1 MRLMVSTLLVVS
13 LSLLLKNVRIPKSID
28 LHEALPHPEK
38 TMTAVVYD
46 QHSADPRSLRI
57 DHSYPQPVPGKHQVL
72 VRVAAASLNPVDY
85 KLRRNYAP
93 NLLIHK
99 PRIPGLDVSGE
110 VVEVGSEVH
119 GWKIGDPVA
128 ALLPALMTRWGSLAD
143 YVAIDAS
150 LLARI
155 PSGMDVR
162 KAASIPLVGITVLQ
176 SFARIRD
183 NLDGKKVLIHA
194 GAGGVGS
201 FACQYA
207 AKLLG
212 MQVAVTAS
220 ASKAEFLKSIGA
232 DIVVDY
238 HTTRFEDVI
247 SGYDLIIDSM
257 SWEYERRNLKPGVL
271 KPTGHYV
278 RYGSSIGRR
287 VFNLPL
293 SSTAKH
299 VEFRQS
305 FQRGLRK
312 R

>member
-1 MRLMVSTLLVVS
+1 M
-13 LSLLLKNVRIPKSID
+13 
-28 LHEALPHPEK
+28 
-38 TMTAVVYD
+38 
-46 QHSADPRSLRI
+46 Q
-57 DHSYPQPVPGKHQVL
+57 
-72 VRVAAASLNPVDY
+72 
-85 KLRRNYAP
+85 
-93 NLLIHK
+93 
-99 PRIPGLDVSGE
+99 
-110 VVEVGSEVH
+110 
-119 GWKIGDPVA
+119 
-128 ALLPALMTRWGSLAD
+128 
-143 YVAIDAS
+143 
-150 LLARI
+150 
-155 PSGMDVR
+155 
-162 KAASIPLVGITVLQ
+162 
-176 SFARIRD
+176 
-183 NLDGKKVLIHA
+183 VLIHA